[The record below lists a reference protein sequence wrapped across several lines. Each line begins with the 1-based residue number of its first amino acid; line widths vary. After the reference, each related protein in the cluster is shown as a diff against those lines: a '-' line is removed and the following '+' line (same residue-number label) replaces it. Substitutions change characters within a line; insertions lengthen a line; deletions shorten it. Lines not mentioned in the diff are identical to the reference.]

1 MPRDFRLYLDDM
13 LGAIGRIQEYTAD
26 MDEAAFALDSKTQ
39 DAVVRNLEV
48 IGEAARNLPDQ
59 MKAGA
64 PEIDWRKI
72 VGLRNILIHE
82 YFGISTPILWDVV
95 QSKLGPLE
103 TVCRKL
109 LEKAAEPDDKEV
121 V

>member
-13 LGAIGRIQEYTAD
+13 LEAIGRIQEYTAD
-26 MDEAAFALDSKTQ
+26 MDEAAFARDSKTQ

-82 YFGISTPILWDVV
+82 YFGISTPILWDII
-95 QSKLGPLE
+95 QNKLGTLGRTCRRLLQIENLE
-103 TVCRKL
+103 
-109 LEKAAEPDDKEV
+109 PN
-121 V
+121 